1 MIDSV
6 DLLIAVLTEQAYTRS
21 IEWTRSDCDNPYK
34 ICAIFG
40 DFLVYLEPINTA
52 KGCTFEMYAVHV
64 PSGTRW
70 VVQHEWSLVDKNNAL
85 GELYRLI
92 TR

>member
-1 MIDSV
+1 MVDSV

-21 IEWTRSDCDNPYK
+21 IEWIYSDRDKSDK
-34 ICAIFG
+34 ICASFG
-40 DFLVYLEPINTA
+40 DFLVYIEPMKTA
-52 KGCTFEMYAVHV
+52 HGCTYEMYAVHV

-70 VVQHEWSLVDKNNAL
+70 VVQHEWSLVDKQNSL